1 MSKAQAAPSSDQSPE
16 QIVNDLGRE
25 AKAAAA
31 VLARTST
38 ETINNALNALA
49 KAIVAPANIAAIIA
63 ANDKD
68 LASAKQRGL
77 SSAMMDRLALS
88 EERIYD
94 MARGIET
101 VAALDDPNGK
111 ILWEQNRPNGLKIQR
126 ISCPLGVF
134 GMIYE
139 SRPNVTID
147 ASILCLKSHNAVIL
161 RGGSES
167 LHSSLALHSIIQD
180 TLEQSSLPK
189 ACVSMIP
196 TSDRAAVGAMLRAAE
211 YIDVMIPRGGHGLI
225 ERVMNEARMPV
236 FGHLEGLCHIY
247 VHKSAD
253 ANIAKDVTLNAKM
266 RRTGICGAMETLL
279 FDDNLDKSIAA
290 DIIANIIDGG
300 CEIVGDAKVQ
310 SLDSRVGAASP
321 EDWNTE
327 YLDAKLS
334 ARFIGDVQSAVSY
347 INENGSHHTDCIIAQ
362 DEKAVAYFQ
371 QNTDSGIV
379 MHNAST
385 QFADGGEF
393 GMGAEIGIATGKM
406 HARGPV
412 GLEQLCTYK
421 YLVHGNGQTRS

>member
-1 MSKAQAAPSSDQSPE
+1 MSQLAVSDNQSPE
-16 QIVNDLGRE
+16 EIVNNLGRD

-31 VLARTST
+31 ILARTPT
-38 ETINNALNALA
+38 NVINNALDRLA
-49 KAIVAPANIAAIIA
+49 KAIISPSNIDDIISAN
-63 ANDKD
+63 NKD
-68 LASAKQRGL
+68 LASAKARGL
-77 SSAMMDRLALS
+77 ANSMIDRLELS
-88 EERIYD
+88 EARIND

-101 VAALDDPNGK
+101 VRDLDDPNGR

-126 ISCPLGVF
+126 ISCPIGVF

-167 LHSSLALHSIIQD
+167 LHSSLALHKIIQD
-180 TLEQSSLPK
+180 TLEESVLPK

-196 TSDRAAVGAMLRAAE
+196 ISDRAAVGAMLHASDC
-211 YIDVMIPRGGHGLI
+211 IDVMIPRGGHGLI

-236 FGHLEGLCHIY
+236 FGHLDGLCHIY

-253 ANIAKDVTLNAKM
+253 VNIAKDVTLNAKM

-279 FDDNLDKSIAA
+279 LDNDLDKNAA
-290 DIIANIIDGG
+290 TEIITNIIDAG
-300 CEIVGDAKVQ
+300 CEIVGDEAAQ
-310 SLDSRVGAASP
+310 ALDSRVKAARP
-321 EDWNTE
+321 QDWNTE

-334 ARFIGDVQSAVSY
+334 ARFIGNVEEAVSY

-362 DEKAVAYFQ
+362 DKEAVEYFQ
-371 QNTDSGIV
+371 QNIDSGIV

-421 YLVHGNGQTRS
+421 YLVHGNGQIRA

>member
-1 MSKAQAAPSSDQSPE
+1 MSEALKTQSPQE
-16 QIVNDLGRE
+16 IVNSLGAE

-31 VLARTST
+31 ILGRTST
-38 ETINNALNALA
+38 DVINDALDSLSKKLKENT
-49 KAIVAPANIAAIIA
+49 AAIIEANAMDIA
-63 ANDKD
+63 AAEQK
-68 LASAKQRGL
+68 GL
-77 SSAMMDRLALS
+77 NEALIDRLRLDGD
-88 EERIYD
+88 RIAGI
-94 MARGIET
+94 ARGVKT
-101 VAALDDPNGK
+101 VRELDDPTSK
-111 ILWEQNRPNGLKIQR
+111 TLWVQERPNGLLIR
-126 ISCPLGVF
+126 RVSCPIGVL

-139 SRPNVTID
+139 SRPNVTVD

-167 LHSSLALHSIIQD
+167 LHSSLALHKIIQEA
-180 TLEQSSLPK
+180 LVEHNLPK

-196 TSDRAAVGAMLRAAE
+196 ISDREAVGAMLKASN

-236 FGHLEGLCHIY
+236 FGHLDGLCHIY
-247 VHKSAD
+247 IHSTAKEQ
-253 ANIAKDVTLNAKM
+253 IALDVTLNAKM

-279 FDDNLDKSIAA
+279 IDRAYGDDKAQRMLQNILDS
-290 DIIANIIDGG
+290 G
-300 CEIVGDAKVQ
+300 CTILGDAEVQ
-310 SLDSRVGAASP
+310 KLDLRIGDVKD
-321 EDWNTE
+321 EDWTTE

-334 ARFIGDVQSAVSY
+334 CKFVDSVEQAVEH
-347 INENGSHHTDCIIAQ
+347 INHYGSHHTDSILAE
-362 DEKAVAYFQ
+362 DDNAATYFL
-371 QNTDSGIV
+371 QNVDSGIV

-421 YLVHGNGQTRS
+421 YMVHGNGQTRPK